1 MYNRIMKEI
10 KITRIDPWRLRV
22 EKQGEML
29 THGIV
34 YANSD
39 IENHLLNDQALNQ
52 VANVACLPGIVG
64 PSMAMPDIHWG
75 YGFPIGGV
83 AAFSRKDGIVSPG
96 GVGYDINCGIRCL
109 KTNLTYDQVSPAIE
123 RLIAA
128 LFNTVPSGVGSKNK
142 SFKISQ
148 PDFSRILVQGASWV
162 TRQGFAPEE
171 DLECHEDYGCIDGA
185 NPDSVSTKAIERG
198 LPELGTL
205 GSGNHFI
212 EIDTVDEI
220 FDKDI
225 ARTFGLFENQVVVQV
240 HTGSRGLGH
249 QVCDDYVHQMIAVAA
264 KEGIVLPDRQLAC
277 AYLASS
283 EAKRYLEAMAS
294 AANFAFA
301 NREII
306 TFLIRECFEKIFFKS
321 FEKLGM
327 NLLYDCCHNIAKIEK
342 IKSEGHETEVCIHRK
357 GATRALLSG
366 DKRLPERFIRTGQPV
381 LVPGDMGRESYILVG
396 SGKAKDT
403 FFSACHGAGRLMSRS
418 EAKRQAKEKNVID
431 NLRIKGIHIMAAS
444 RATVVEEMPEAY
456 KDVSKVV
463 DTISGAGIATKI
475 ARLKPTGIIKG

>member
-1 MYNRIMKEI
+1 MKDI
-10 KITRIDPWRLRV
+10 RTVRIDPFRLKI
-22 EKQGEML
+22 EKHGEMR
-29 THGIV
+29 THGII

-39 IENHLLNDQALNQ
+39 IENYLLNDQAVNQ

-83 AAFSRKDGIVSPG
+83 AAFSMKDGIISPG

-109 KTNLTYDQVSPAIE
+109 KTSLTHEQVSPVIE
-123 RLIAA
+123 HLVAA

-142 SFKISQ
+142 AFKISQ
-148 PDFSRILVQGASWV
+148 PDFRQILVRGASWV
-162 TRQGFAPEE
+162 IKQGFAPEK
-171 DLECHEDYGCIDGA
+171 DIECHEDYGCIEGA
-185 NPDSVSTKAIERG
+185 NPDSVSKKAIERG

-225 ARTFGLFENQVVVQV
+225 ARSFGLFEKQVVVQV

-249 QVCDDYVHQMIAVAA
+249 QVCDDYIHQMIAVAA
-264 KEGIVLPDRQLAC
+264 KEGIFLPDRQLAC
-277 AYLASS
+277 APLSS
-283 EAKRYLEAMAS
+283 TEAKRYLGAMAS

-306 TFLIRECFEKIFFKS
+306 TFLIRECFENIFSKS
-321 FEKLGM
+321 FEKLGID
-327 NLLYDCCHNIAKIEK
+327 LLYDCCHNIAKIEK
-342 IKSEGHETEVCIHRK
+342 VKSGGREIEVCIHRK
-357 GATRALLSG
+357 GATRALLPG
-366 DKRLPERFIRTGQPV
+366 DKRLPDKFISTGQPV

-396 SGKAKDT
+396 SKKAEDT
-403 FFSACHGAGRLMSRS
+403 YFSACHGAGRLMSRS
-418 EAKRQAKEKNVID
+418 EAKRHAKERAVID
-431 NLRIKGIHIMAAS
+431 GLRIKGIHIMAAS

-463 DTISGAGIATKI
+463 DTMTGADVAMKV
-475 ARLKPTGIIKG
+475 ARLKPMGIIKG

>member
-1 MYNRIMKEI
+1 MYNPIMKEL
-10 KITRIDPWRLRV
+10 KITRIDPFRLKI
-22 EKQGEML
+22 EKHGDMR
-29 THGIV
+29 THGII

-39 IENHLLNDQALNQ
+39 IENYLHNDQAMNQ

-83 AAFSRKDGIVSPG
+83 AAFSMKDGIVSPG

-109 KTNLTYDQVSPAIE
+109 KTNLTIDQVSPVIE
-123 RLIAA
+123 RLVAS
-128 LFNTVPSGVGSKNK
+128 LFNAVPSGVGSRNR

-148 PDFSRILVQGASWV
+148 PDFRQILIKGASWV
-162 TRQGFAPEE
+162 IKQGFAPED
-171 DLECHEDYGCIDGA
+171 DLECHEDYGCIPGA
-185 NPDSVSTKAIERG
+185 NPDSVSKKAIDRG
-198 LPELGTL
+198 LPEFGTL
-205 GSGNHFI
+205 GSGNHFL
-212 EIDTVDEI
+212 EIDFVDEV

-225 ARTFGLFENQVVVQV
+225 AQTFGLFEKQIVVQV

-249 QVCDDYVHQMIAVAA
+249 QICTDYIHQMIETAA

-277 AYLASS
+277 APLASS
-283 EAKRYLEAMAS
+283 EAKKYFGAMAS
-294 AANFAFA
+294 AANFAYA

-306 TFLIRECFEKIFFKS
+306 TFLIRECFENIFSKS
-321 FEKLGM
+321 FEKLGI

-342 IKSEGHETEVCIHRK
+342 VKSEGRELEVCIHRK

-366 DKRLPERFIRTGQPV
+366 DKRLPDRFIRTGQPV

-396 SGKAKDT
+396 SIKAEDT

-418 EAKRQAKEKNVID
+418 EAKRKAKERTVID
-431 NLRIKGIHIMAAS
+431 GLRVKGIHVLAAS
-444 RATVVEEMPEAY
+444 RATLVEEMPEAY

-463 DTISGAGIATKI
+463 DTISGAGIATRV
-475 ARLKPTGIIKG
+475 ARLKPMGIIKG